1 MLSQGG
7 RSMALNRDGP
17 KGAGTWGR
25 LASAAAEI
33 QAEGEVIP
41 AGSICTHF
49 LEKVAFA
56 LLSKDS

>member
-1 MLSQGG
+1 
-7 RSMALNRDGP
+7 MALNRDAP

-25 LASAAAEI
+25 LRSATAEI
-33 QAEGEVIP
+33 QAEGEVIS

-56 LLSKDS
+56 LVSKGS